1 MAKRIFTSAGLTF
14 TATAA
19 GSVATTSGYMALKA
33 GAVTQ
38 LVDVLEILVS
48 GKNSASV
55 VGGFVYKR
63 ASTLETTPTALAA
76 PHSDGLMLPA
86 GTAISSTVV
95 PFVAAATQ
103 TTPSNTVTDATLQLG
118 MNAFGGILRW
128 NAQTFQQWQI
138 LGSGAP
144 GQESV
149 LVNLTTYGGATTPA
163 DAHIIY
169 EPY

>member
-55 VGGFVYKR
+55 VGGFRLQARIDVGDDAYR
-63 ASTLETTPTALAA
+63 ACGS
-76 PHSDGLMLPA
+76 
-86 GTAISSTVV
+86 
-95 PFVAAATQ
+95 
-103 TTPSNTVTDATLQLG
+103 
-118 MNAFGGILRW
+118 AF
-128 NAQTFQQWQI
+128 
-138 LGSGAP
+138 
-144 GQESV
+144 
-149 LVNLTTYGGATTPA
+149 
-163 DAHIIY
+163 
-169 EPY
+169 